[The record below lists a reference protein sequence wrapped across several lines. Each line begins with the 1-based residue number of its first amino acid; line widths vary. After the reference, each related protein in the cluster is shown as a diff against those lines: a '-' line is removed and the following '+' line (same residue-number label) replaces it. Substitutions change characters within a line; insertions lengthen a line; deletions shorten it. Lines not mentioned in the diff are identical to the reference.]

1 MYFLN
6 DFSILPMQSILIL
19 ILYIFKSK
27 FNKYIHFFKKN
38 KSFSILV
45 EVKKYNFY
53 RKNAALNFLLKKER
67 GWGWYFVLLL
77 LFFSIFRGR
86 GDLFF
91 VCYQK
96 LTWIL
101 VVLNVDSRFI
111 HYFDIHGRCGYTYI
125 KQKVLKRKIKFLNWQ

>member
-77 LFFSIFRGR
+77 FFRGVICF
-86 GDLFF
+86 LF
-91 VCYQK
+91 VIKK
-96 LTWIL
+96 LT
-101 VVLNVDSRFI
+101 
-111 HYFDIHGRCGYTYI
+111 
-125 KQKVLKRKIKFLNWQ
+125 

>member
-1 MYFLN
+1 MHCIQRNQIISPCGYLKQYIELMYFLN
-6 DFSILPMQSILIL
+6 DFFILPFQSILIL

-27 FNKYIHFFKKN
+27 FNKYIHFLKKN

-67 GWGWYFVLLL
+67 GWGGIFFLL
-77 LFFSIFRGR
+77 LFFYG

-91 VCYQK
+91 VCY
-96 LTWIL
+96 
-101 VVLNVDSRFI
+101 
-111 HYFDIHGRCGYTYI
+111 
-125 KQKVLKRKIKFLNWQ
+125 